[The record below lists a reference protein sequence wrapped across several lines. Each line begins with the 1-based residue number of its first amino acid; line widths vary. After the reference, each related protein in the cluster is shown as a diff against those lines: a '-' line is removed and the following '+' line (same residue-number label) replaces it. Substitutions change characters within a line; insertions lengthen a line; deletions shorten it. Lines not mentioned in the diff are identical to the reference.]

1 MAINVKL
8 DFNKLV
14 MKNGNTVPQQLKIEA
29 ARFKDYLEM
38 EIAAFYGGYTPTMYG
53 RTMGLQNAVGSPAL
67 SGFTVR
73 VKSTGSEY
81 HEQMFGGGQVN
92 TMLLM
97 SAGYATRPGWWGAEI
112 DHFGYRPADDFLQ
125 RAVDAWNANNY
136 FQVSISKPQLPL

>member
-1 MAINVKL
+1 MKLNL

-29 ARFKDYLEM
+29 ARFKAYLEA
-38 EIAAFYGGYTPTMYG
+38 EIAAFYGGYSPTMYA
-53 RTMGLQNAVGSPAL
+53 RTMGLQHSVGSPAL

-73 VKSTGSEY
+73 VRSTGSEY
-81 HEQMFGGGQVN
+81 HEQLFGGGQVN

-97 SAGYATRPGWWGAEI
+97 SSGYATRPGWWGAEI

-125 RAVDAWNANNY
+125 RAVDAWNTNNY
-136 FQVSISKPQLPL
+136 FKVSIQKPTLAL